1 MNETA
6 LSRLER
12 SLYQSYWNDG
22 LLDLWA
28 GLGVLGVGI
37 AWTVGWIV
45 VAPAVPILLIV
56 LWPAA
61 RRRWVEPR
69 VGAVSLSQ
77 SRRRRERLKLV
88 WSLQVGWVVLVLALL
103 GCWAATVGRWAP
115 PQATAPAI
123 PLVILA
129 AMAFGTSLMLA
140 LPRFS
145 AYSALLLLVGLAGVA
160 LQWEPGPLIV
170 VGGAAITVAGAVRLA
185 LFVRRKPV
193 MEADDA

>member
-28 GLGVLGVGI
+28 GLGVLGIGL

-69 VGAVSLSQ
+69 VGAVSLSRP
-77 SRRRRERLKLV
+77 RRRKERLKLV
-88 WSLQVGWVVLVLALL
+88 WSLQVGWPVLVLVLL
-103 GCWAATVGRWAP
+103 GCWSAAVGRWAP
-115 PQATAPAI
+115 SQAMAPAI

-129 AMAFGTSLMLA
+129 AIAFGASLMLA

-145 AYSALLLLVGLAGVA
+145 AYSATMLLVGLAGVVV
-160 LQWEPGPLIV
+160 QWEPGPLIM
-170 VGGAAITVAGAVRLA
+170 VGGAVITAAGAARLT

-193 MEADDA
+193 MEQDDA